1 MYTQKIFQAG
11 NSAVV
16 AIPKDLLRKLNL
28 KPGNLVTIK
37 ASPDDSQIVVEKPT
51 AIKPP
56 QKSAS
61 EKEFKNWLAQT
72 LEEDSEILDEL
83 AKH

>member
-16 AIPKDLLRKLNL
+16 AIPKELMRKLNL
-28 KPGNLVTIK
+28 KPGSPVTIK
-37 ASPDDSQIVVEKPT
+37 SSPDDSQLVIEKP
-51 AIKPP
+51 AAVKPAK
-56 QKSAS
+56 KSAS
-61 EKEFKNWLAQT
+61 DKAHREWLKVF

>member
-16 AIPKDLLRKLNL
+16 AIPKELMRKLNL
-28 KPGNLVTIK
+28 KPGSPVTIK
-37 ASPDDSQIVVEKPT
+37 ISSDNSHIMVEKPT
-51 AIKPP
+51 VAKPT
-56 QKSAS
+56 QKTAS
-61 EKEFKNWLAQT
+61 EKEFRNWLAQT

>member
-16 AIPKDLLRKLNL
+16 AIPKELLRKHNL
-28 KPGNLVTIK
+28 KAGSLVTIK
-37 ASPDDSQIVVEKPT
+37 SSPDDSQIVVEKPT
-51 AIKPP
+51 VAKPA
-56 QKSAS
+56 QKTAS
-61 EKEFKNWLAQT
+61 EKEFKNWLKQALQ
-72 LEEDSEILDEL
+72 ENSEILDEL

>member
-1 MYTQKIFQAG
+1 MYTQKIFRAG

-16 AIPKDLLRKLNL
+16 AIPKELLRKLDL
-28 KPGNLVTIK
+28 KPGSLVTVK
-37 ASPDDSQIVVEKPT
+37 PSPDDSQIVVEKPT
-51 AIKPP
+51 VTNPAK
-56 QKSAS
+56 KMAS
-61 EKEFKNWLAQT
+61 EKEFKNWLKQT

>member
-11 NSAVV
+11 NSSVV
-16 AIPKDLLRKLNL
+16 AIPKELMHKLNL
-28 KPGNLVTIK
+28 KPGSPVTIK
-37 ASPDDSQIVVEKPT
+37 SSSDDSQLVIEKP
-51 AIKPP
+51 AAVKPTK
-56 QKSAS
+56 KSAS
-61 EKEFKNWLAQT
+61 DKAHQEWLKVF